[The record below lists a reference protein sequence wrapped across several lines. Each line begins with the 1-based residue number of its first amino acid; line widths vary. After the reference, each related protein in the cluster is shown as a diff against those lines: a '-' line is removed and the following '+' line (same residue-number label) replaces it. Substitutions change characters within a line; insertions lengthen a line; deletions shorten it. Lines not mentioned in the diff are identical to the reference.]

1 MRCQKLLPLLL
12 LAPLAAAESLP
23 LISNEAKHCLKPD
36 ICATVSVTSINSTD
50 PALNKFA
57 DGLLNSAA
65 DGETAE
71 LYHFDK
77 LDKAGLEAWIKRIA
91 TAELDA
97 ATVPNNDYSFDY
109 VISQVGE
116 SDHYRVLRFFIRSYT
131 GGAHGIASAQF
142 YVLPKSGELKPV
154 KLDDILLPH
163 QRGRLDKLQEENF
176 RRWLSSDG
184 GEAGPLNEK
193 ELKEHFANFPF
204 TANDNWRFDK
214 RGLRFQYGQYEIAPY
229 AMGMPEILV
238 PTAQLTDVVKPEI
251 LQELASWQEQEA
263 GEAQPQPQWRGAGE

>member
-1 MRCQKLLPLLL
+1 M
-12 LAPLAAAESLP
+12 
-23 LISNEAKHCLKPD
+23 
-36 ICATVSVTSINSTD
+36 
-50 PALNKFA
+50 
-57 DGLLNSAA
+57 
-65 DGETAE
+65 
-71 LYHFDK
+71 
-77 LDKAGLEAWIKRIA
+77 DKAGLETWIKRIA

-109 VISQVGE
+109 VISQTGE

-184 GEAGPLNEK
+184 GDMGPMNEK

-263 GEAQPQPQWRGAGE
+263 GEAQPQPQWRGAGK